1 MTEGSEAADQV
12 VRMMLSGSEVTVKL
26 AGSALKNGLAMLF
39 ALLKNHKRVYGKVN
53 MTKLLRETRD
63 IRTFQMTPAQFRQ
76 FRRRAGALK
85 ILYSA
90 VQERNSP
97 LAPVDVIMPVTEI
110 ERANM
115 IFEKIKY
122 VPEKEKQ
129 PVKEQA
135 EKSKEEPERK
145 KESRSERDS
154 RATRDNSSTRREKAK
169 TTSERPSVLAQLKGF
184 AAEKQ
189 EAGVPAR
196 TKMRSKAKGR

>member
-1 MTEGSEAADQV
+1 
-12 VRMMLSGSEVTVKL
+12 
-26 AGSALKNGLAMLF
+26 
-39 ALLKNHKRVYGKVN
+39 

-154 RATRDNSSTRREKAK
+154 RATRDNSSTRSETVK
-169 TTSERPSVLAQLKGF
+169 TTSERPSVLERLKGF
-184 AAEKQ
+184 AADKQ
-189 EAGVPAR
+189 EAGVPTKAR
-196 TKMRSKAKGR
+196 AHTRPKAR

>member
-63 IRTFQMTPAQFRQ
+63 IRTFQMTPTQFRQ

-154 RATRDNSSTRREKAK
+154 RATRDNSSTRSETAK
-169 TTSERPSVLAQLKGF
+169 TTSERPSVSERLKGF

-189 EAGVPAR
+189 EAGVPTKAR
-196 TKMRSKAKGR
+196 AHTRPKAR

>member
-12 VRMMLSGSEVTVKL
+12 VRMILSGSEVTVKL

-129 PVKEQA
+129 PVKEQD

>member
-1 MTEGSEAADQV
+1 MPLRCAACMT
-12 VRMMLSGSEVTVKL
+12 
-26 AGSALKNGLAMLF
+26 
-39 ALLKNHKRVYGKVN
+39 ALLKPKRVYGKVN

-129 PVKEQA
+129 PVKEQD

>member
-97 LAPVDVIMPVTEI
+97 LAPVDVIMPVTEV

-129 PVKEQA
+129 AVKEKD
-135 EKSKEEPERK
+135 EKPKEEPERK

-154 RATRDNSSTRREKAK
+154 CATRDNSSTRSEKAK
-169 TTSERPSVLAQLKGF
+169 TTSERPSVLERLKGF

-189 EAGVPAR
+189 EAGVPTR
-196 TKMRSKAKGR
+196 TKTRSKAKGR

>member
-1 MTEGSEAADQV
+1 M
-12 VRMMLSGSEVTVKL
+12 
-26 AGSALKNGLAMLF
+26 KNGLAMLF

-129 PVKEQA
+129 PVKEQD